1 MDTIWDLHEPAA
13 ASSRSECPSQALDSN
28 DNGPPFID
36 RSQTFSAK
44 TSSSACRGTV
54 PIAYLTDRCRRQ
66 AQPQVGAEVCA
77 SSEGESS
84 LL

>member
-13 ASSRSECPSQALDSN
+13 ASSWSECLSPALDSN
-28 DNGPPFID
+28 DNEPSLID
-36 RSQTFSAK
+36 RNQTFSAK

-54 PIAYLTDRCRRQ
+54 PVAYLTHRCRRQ
-66 AQPQVGAEVCA
+66 AQPQASTEVRA

>member
-13 ASSRSECPSQALDSN
+13 TSSRSECPSPALDSN
-28 DNGPPFID
+28 DNGPPLTD

-44 TSSSACRGTV
+44 TSSSACRGTAPV
-54 PIAYLTDRCRRQ
+54 AYLTDRCRRQ
-66 AQPQVGAEVCA
+66 AQPKVGTEVRA